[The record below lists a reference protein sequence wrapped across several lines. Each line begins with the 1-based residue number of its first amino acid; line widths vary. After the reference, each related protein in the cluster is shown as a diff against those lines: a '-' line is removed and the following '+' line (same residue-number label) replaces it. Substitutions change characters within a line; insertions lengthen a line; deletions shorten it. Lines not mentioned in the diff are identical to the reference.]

1 MFNGLFGIGREY
13 KKLPPLM
20 CRLLLVATSVMA
32 MSVSATAAQMPT
44 SYLCEGKNAY
54 DLSDGGAIKR
64 SANPMVRVG
73 ERFQINI
80 KTGEMIGAGAL
91 SSQGWDTIS
100 VLDPGTSS
108 SGSSL
113 KVLYSSPADKRLYSS
128 PSGDF
133 TNAGYL
139 QIQGTIEQPSRP
151 FIYKWSF
158 ELFSGVCSA
167 AF

>member
-1 MFNGLFGIGREY
+1 MR
-13 KKLPPLM
+13 
-20 CRLLLVATSVMA
+20 RLLLVGTPVIALSMP
-32 MSVSATAAQMPT
+32 ATAAQMPT
-44 SYLCEGKNAY
+44 SYLCEVKNAY

-64 SANPMVRVG
+64 SASRGIVNVG

-80 KTGEMIGAGAL
+80 KTGEMIGAGAF
-91 SSQGWDTIS
+91 SSQGWATIS

-108 SGSSL
+108 SGSDL
-113 KVLYSSPADKRLYSS
+113 KVMYSSPADN
-128 PSGDF
+128 GG

-151 FIYKWSF
+151 FLYNWAVW
-158 ELFSGVCSA
+158 LYSGVCSA

>member
-1 MFNGLFGIGREY
+1 
-13 KKLPPLM
+13 
-20 CRLLLVATSVMA
+20 MA

-44 SYLCEGKNAY
+44 SYLCEVKNTSE
-54 DLSDGGAIKR
+54 LSDGGAIKR

-73 ERFQINI
+73 ERFQVNI
-80 KTGEMIGAGAL
+80 KTGEMIGSAGAL
-91 SSQGWDTIS
+91 SSQGWTTIS

-113 KVLYSSPADKRLYSS
+113 KVLNSS
-128 PSGDF
+128 PSDNGDF

-139 QIQGTIEQPSRP
+139 QIYGTIEQPSRP
-151 FIYKWSF
+151 FLYSWSF